1 MSQIPRNA
9 FARTAKLASLPL
21 SLAGR
26 VALGAGKR
34 LGGQPAAAVAAQLQ
48 NRTAEQL
55 FSVLGELKG
64 GAMKV
69 GQALSVLETA
79 LPEDLA
85 SPYRSVLTRLQES
98 APPMPTATVHSVLTR
113 ELGPTWRS
121 LFAEFEDHPAACA
134 SIGQVH
140 AARWSD
146 GRPVAVKVQYPGA
159 GPALLGDF
167 RRLSLATKLATGW
180 LPGVD
185 LGPIL
190 TELVRRVEEEL
201 DYAAEAEHQSTFAEA
216 FEGDAHVLIPRVVH
230 QSGAVLV
237 SEWLDGTPLAEIIAS
252 GSPTQRDLASARYLE
267 FLLSGPQRAR
277 RLHADPHPGNFRL
290 MPDGRLGVLDFGSVD
305 RLPDGLPEIIGRVLT
320 VTLDRD
326 AASVSAGLRQEGFIR
341 PGVEIDADGLLE
353 FIAPF
358 TEPLHTNTFT
368 FTRAWLRGHSS
379 RMQDPR
385 GQNFGVGLRL
395 TLPPEYL
402 LIHRVWLGGIAV
414 LCQIGGEVEARA
426 IVDQWLPGADLGPA
440 PVTPEQIWPAS

>member
-1 MSQIPRNA
+1 
-9 FARTAKLASLPL
+9 
-21 SLAGR
+21 
-26 VALGAGKR
+26 
-34 LGGQPAAAVAAQLQ
+34 
-48 NRTAEQL
+48 
-55 FSVLGELKG
+55 
-64 GAMKV
+64 
-69 GQALSVLETA
+69 
-79 LPEDLA
+79 
-85 SPYRSVLTRLQES
+85 
-98 APPMPTATVHSVLTR
+98 
-113 ELGPTWRS
+113 
-121 LFAEFEDHPAACA
+121 
-134 SIGQVH
+134 
-140 AARWSD
+140 
-146 GRPVAVKVQYPGA
+146 
-159 GPALLGDF
+159 
-167 RRLSLATKLATGW
+167 
-180 LPGVD
+180 
-185 LGPIL
+185 
-190 TELVRRVEEEL
+190 
-201 DYAAEAEHQSTFAEA
+201 
-216 FEGDAHVLIPRVVH
+216 
-230 QSGAVLV
+230 
-237 SEWLDGTPLAEIIAS
+237 
-252 GSPTQRDLASARYLE
+252 
-267 FLLSGPQRAR
+267 
-277 RLHADPHPGNFRL
+277 